1 MQKVWGWALAKEL
14 YTLSTLLSSK
24 YETNLS
30 RVLELIM
37 DTLKNVETAGVY
49 LLDKDTLV
57 CLANRTKTE
66 SHLEEID
73 LNQITPENYYILKS
87 IEDKEI
93 IYFYPKDKKN
103 IIYAYNMVPHS
114 FRYTKVLID
123 SVFDKSTLLVPLV
136 FNDSVIGIVIIKGKN
151 LLLKKLKY
159 EGDIKTML
167 LISAIYF
174 ASIGRFIASVID
186 KQLDPLTKV
195 SIRRSFEINFNDKL
209 EDYKK
214 TKAVFSLLIIDID
227 HFKNINDTYG
237 HLNGDVVLRKL
248 AKILFSSLRG
258 RPGRN
263 HDYLCRWG
271 GEEFIVLLDCDKDGA
286 KVVGER
292 LRSAIDTAEFSVGKV
307 TISIGVASVNET
319 EDVSPDLLVSLA
331 DERLYKAKEQGRNR
345 VVAE

>member
-14 YTLSTLLSSK
+14 YTLGTLLSSK
-24 YETNLS
+24 YETNLG

-37 DTLKNVETAGVY
+37 DTLKNVESAGVY
-49 LLDKDTLV
+49 LYDKDTLV
-57 CLANRTKTE
+57 CLANRTKTV

-73 LNQITPENYYILKS
+73 LNKITPENYYILKS

-93 IYFYPKDKKN
+93 IYFYPKSKKN
-103 IIYAYNMVPHS
+103 VIYAYNMVPHN

-123 SVFDKSTLLVPLV
+123 SVVDKSTLLVPLV
-136 FNDSVIGIVIIKGKN
+136 FNDTVIGLIIIKGKN

-159 EGDIKTML
+159 EDSIKTML

-174 ASIGRFIASVID
+174 ASIGRFVASVID

-227 HFKNINDTYG
+227 HFKKINDTYG

-248 AKILFSSLRG
+248 AKIMFSSLRS
-258 RPGRN
+258 RPGREQ
-263 HDYLCRWG
+263 DFLCRWG
-271 GEEFIVLLDCDKDGA
+271 GEEFIVLLNTNKEGA
-286 KVVGER
+286 KIVGER
-292 LRSAIDTAEFSVGKV
+292 LRRAVDTSEFSVGKV
-307 TISIGVASVNET
+307 TISIGVSCIT
-319 EDVSPDLLVSLA
+319 EIDDASPDLLVSLA
-331 DERLYKAKEQGRNR
+331 DERLYKAKERGRNR
-345 VVAE
+345 VVID